1 MNRGN
6 NAGGPHGLTWTHADK
21 MNSELVAFLRLRYVT
36 TNETL
41 QSPERFL

>member
-21 MNSELVAFLRLRYVT
+21 VHPELVTFLR
-36 TNETL
+36 
-41 QSPERFL
+41 